1 MIAGTDPA
9 LYLGMI
15 SLILDKGWYNAPYLK
30 AYTSMPFMVKRS
42 DGSLLRKDPVDD
54 IKQAGSEN
62 PFLVWDENASGLSP
76 YDADGISPA
85 LDFETTID
93 GEAYATV
100 FKLLKET
107 QKQYSL
113 SWAAEMT
120 GIDEDVLVEITDK
133 YANCGPS
140 ILSFGFGGGEKFY
153 NADVAG
159 HAAVL
164 LATLVGSFGTDI
176 PGWGAGAYVNA
187 YQKIFGA
194 GKLASWPLPSE
205 CKVASAPKA
214 SVDYRDEESGI
225 RFMWVQNGAFQQIA
239 GNQNRTNEWAKG
251 LDFVVVQDIW
261 HTPSVD
267 WADIVLPVCS
277 HFEVDEE
284 IGFLRALRGHVLLQQ
299 KVLDPLFE
307 SKTDF
312 WIDREMA
319 KRLGYGD
326 ALPKSQE
333 ELARFQL
340 DNATDKAVAGITLD
354 EVVAGNGV
362 VALKNQ
368 PEIARS
374 YSNQTYKTTSGRIDL
389 YYEDLVE
396 YGQALPQYEAPH
408 EAYEGNPLRD
418 AYP

>member
-1 MIAGTDPA
+1 M
-9 LYLGMI
+9 
-15 SLILDKGWYNAPYLK
+15 
-30 AYTSMPFMVKRS
+30 
-42 DGSLLRKDPVDD
+42 
-54 IKQAGSEN
+54 
-62 PFLVWDENASGLSP
+62 
-76 YDADGISPA
+76 
-85 LDFETTID
+85 
-93 GEAYATV
+93 

-239 GNQNRTNEWAKG
+239 GNQNRTKRMGRRG
-251 LDFVVVQDIW
+251 LI
-261 HTPSVD
+261 S
-267 WADIVLPVCS
+267 S
-277 HFEVDEE
+277 
-284 IGFLRALRGHVLLQQ
+284 
-299 KVLDPLFE
+299 
-307 SKTDF
+307 
-312 WIDREMA
+312 
-319 KRLGYGD
+319 
-326 ALPKSQE
+326 
-333 ELARFQL
+333 
-340 DNATDKAVAGITLD
+340 
-354 EVVAGNGV
+354 
-362 VALKNQ
+362 
-368 PEIARS
+368 
-374 YSNQTYKTTSGRIDL
+374 
-389 YYEDLVE
+389 
-396 YGQALPQYEAPH
+396 
-408 EAYEGNPLRD
+408 
-418 AYP
+418 